1 MANPRKTKQPKGR
14 KVKRPKQKTNRTP
27 SKRHRNFRL
36 EYERRIERGIARGL
50 SRAQARGHARA
61 GEKPPSIR
69 RFRRLEDRRFQR
81 GLKLLRE
88 DRSLVEIAKE
98 LGTSRERL
106 VRELEATGAARKKGL
121 KWIVRDDLPRQML
134 LFSGGKEI
142 TITVANR
149 KTASIVG
156 LYMSQ
161 VAQFLR
167 TNDPRWLSLFEGK
180 GVSDINGQKFPFE
193 VDPNKIY
200 KLSATG
206 MESFESVYR
215 IVV

>member
-1 MANPRKTKQPKGR
+1 M
-14 KVKRPKQKTNRTP
+14 
-27 SKRHRNFRL
+27 
-36 EYERRIERGIARGL
+36 ARGKAKGL
-50 SRAQARGHARA
+50 SPSQARGHARA

-81 GLKLLRE
+81 GLRLLLHE
-88 DRSLVEIAKE
+88 DKSLIEIAKE

-106 VRELEATGAARKKGL
+106 VRELKATGAARKKGL

-156 LYMSQ
+156 FYSSQ
-161 VAQFLR
+161 VGQFRR

-180 GVSDINGQKFPFE
+180 TVTDINGQKYPFE

-206 MESFESVYR
+206 MESFEFVYR

>member
-1 MANPRKTKQPKGR
+1 MTRKRRKASASKKRKRDYGAEYRRRMA
-14 KVKRPKQKTNRTP
+14 
-27 SKRHRNFRL
+27 
-36 EYERRIERGIARGL
+36 RGKARGL
-50 SRAQARGHARA
+50 SPSQARGHARA
-61 GEKPPSIR
+61 SEKPSSIK
-69 RFRRLEDRRFQR
+69 RFRPLEDRRFQR
-81 GLKLLRE
+81 GLRLLLHE
-88 DRSLVEIAKE
+88 DKSLIEIAKE

-106 VRELEATGAARKKGL
+106 VRDLEATGAARKKGL
-121 KWIVRDDLPRQML
+121 KWIVRDDLPRHVL

-167 TNDPRWLSLFEGK
+167 TNDPRWLTLFEGK
-180 GVSDINGQKFPFE
+180 TVTDINGQKYSFE

-200 KLSATG
+200 KLSSTG

>member
-1 MANPRKTKQPKGR
+1 MTRKRRKTRAHKKR
-14 KVKRPKQKTNRTP
+14 KRDYGA
-27 SKRHRNFRL
+27 
-36 EYERRIERGIARGL
+36 EYRRRIALGKERGL
-50 SRAQARGHARA
+50 SLSQARGHARA

-88 DRSLVEIAKE
+88 DRSLIEIAKE

-106 VRELEATGAARKKGL
+106 VRDLEATGAARKKGL
-121 KWIVRDDLPRQML
+121 KWIVRDDLPRHVL

-167 TNDPRWLSLFEGK
+167 TNDPRWLTLFEGK
-180 GVSDINGQKFPFE
+180 TVTDINGQKYSFE

-200 KLSATG
+200 KLSSTG

>member
-1 MANPRKTKQPKGR
+1 
-14 KVKRPKQKTNRTP
+14 
-27 SKRHRNFRL
+27 
-36 EYERRIERGIARGL
+36 
-50 SRAQARGHARA
+50 
-61 GEKPPSIR
+61 
-69 RFRRLEDRRFQR
+69 
-81 GLKLLRE
+81 
-88 DRSLVEIAKE
+88 
-98 LGTSRERL
+98 
-106 VRELEATGAARKKGL
+106 
-121 KWIVRDDLPRQML
+121 ML

-156 LYMSQ
+156 FYSSQ
-161 VAQFLR
+161 VGQFRR

-180 GVSDINGQKFPFE
+180 TVTDINGQKYPFE